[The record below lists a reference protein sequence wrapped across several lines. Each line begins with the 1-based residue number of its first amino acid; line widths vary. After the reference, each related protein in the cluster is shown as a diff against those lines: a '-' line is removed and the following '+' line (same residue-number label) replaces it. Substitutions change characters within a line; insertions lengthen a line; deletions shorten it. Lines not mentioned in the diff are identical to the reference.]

1 MGGAPQTWKQAFDE
15 EVTDEET
22 KISQAEHDALV
33 SDQYHGGQFTPSQ
46 DNSYAVG
53 TRAVLVQAKHL
64 DNIGVLKVSGKYPE
78 LDACVANV
86 DKMVRGRGVMN
97 PRVSIIL

>member
-1 MGGAPQTWKQAFDE
+1 MLKELHEMTTRIEQ
-15 EVTDEET
+15 
-22 KISQAEHDALV
+22 ISQAEHDALV
-33 SDQYHGGQFTPSQ
+33 SDQYHGGSFTPSQ

-78 LDACVANV
+78 LDACVANM
-86 DKMVRGRGVMN
+86 DKMVRRRGVMN
-97 PRVSIIL
+97 PRVSIIP